1 MIPAQLKNLR
11 FCRVKKGTKKP
22 FEKDWTN
29 KPYFYHEMEDFKDE
43 NYGVL
48 CGYHD
53 LAVIDCDEEVLVLAV
68 RELLPKTYSVRTG
81 GGGIHFYFF
90 IPDLERK
97 IILEV
102 DEKHLGEIQSYGTQV
117 VGAGSLHPNGK
128 LYEVV
133 NNVGIETI
141 SFEEL
146 KKVLS
151 KFMKMGEKIKSN
163 EEIILDPSASKLRE
177 KIKITA
183 IAHRFGF
190 KTERG
195 KILCPFHE
203 DKDPSMGLSNELGV
217 YHCFGCGAKGDLVT
231 FYKKLREL
239 KNEKK

>member
-1 MIPAQLKNLR
+1 MIPSQLKNLR
-11 FCRVKKGTKKP
+11 FCRVLKGTKKP

-29 KPYFYHEMEDFKDE
+29 KPYFYHEIEEFGDG

-48 CGYHD
+48 CGYHQ
-53 LAVIDCDEEVLVLAV
+53 LAVIDCDEESLKIMV
-68 RELLPKTYSVRTG
+68 ENMLPKTFSVRTG
-81 GGGIHFYFF
+81 GGGTHFYYF

-97 IILEV
+97 IILEL
-102 DEKHLGEIQSYGTQV
+102 DGKHLGEIQSYGTQV

-128 LYEVV
+128 EYEIV

-146 KKVLS
+146 KKILG
-151 KFMKMGEKIKSN
+151 KYMKIGEKIKRG
-163 EEIILDPSASKLRE
+163 EEIVLDSDASKLRE

-190 KTERG
+190 KAERG

-239 KNEKK
+239 KDEKK